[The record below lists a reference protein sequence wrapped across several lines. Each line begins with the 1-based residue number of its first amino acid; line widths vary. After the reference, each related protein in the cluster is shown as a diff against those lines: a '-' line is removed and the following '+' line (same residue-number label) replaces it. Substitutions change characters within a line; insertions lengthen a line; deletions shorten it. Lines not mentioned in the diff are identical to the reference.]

1 MYEENII
8 IKDWRNV
15 DLTFGLV
22 FPNQY
27 ELGLSSYTIRLLYF
41 LINTVEKYVCER
53 IFLPKNIRFPASKD
67 ISSIN
72 QLRSI
77 ENAVLPIDFDILG
90 FSIHF
95 ENDVKNVLWI
105 LEKSDIPLKS
115 QERNDSRIKNDSQY
129 PLIIGGG
136 PAITSNPL
144 SLSKIFDLFFIGD
157 AEPSLFHFLEKFS
170 KFKLAGGNFTQF
182 LKEMKEIEGI
192 FIPSL
197 SNKVKRAILSNL
209 DESPNPIFQVIS
221 KSSEEKKIFQENFM
235 IEVNRG
241 CPFQCK
247 FCISSFHNSPFRNRS
262 YENILDVIE
271 KVKKISTFV
280 KVSLIGSCVSSHPK
294 FYEICQYILG
304 NGLKFTLPSIRLE
317 HLTPKVI
324 RILEKGDIK
333 TVTIAPET
341 GSESL
346 RYALGKKISNEKIFE
361 VLKLLKRSTIKNI
374 KFYFLIGL
382 PNEKDEDLDDI
393 IRILK
398 EIDQLG
404 FEKGVL
410 RININPFVPKFNTPY
425 EGEINNYLSD
435 NIIELRRKFQK
446 IERELKKVVSIK
458 LKFQNVKDIL
468 NNARL
473 QTILSLADQKVAD
486 IFIDYYMN
494 GANMGALRRTE
505 KELDFSIDEYLLK
518 IKTGYRPWQLK
529 I

>member
-27 ELGLSSYTIRLLYF
+27 QLGLSSYTIRLLYF
-41 LINTVEKYVCER
+41 IINSVENYVCER
-53 IFLPKNIRFPASKD
+53 IFLPKNISFPASKD
-67 ISSIN
+67 TSPIN
-72 QLRSI
+72 RLRSM
-77 ENAVLPIDFDILG
+77 ENEVLPINFDILG

-95 ENDVKNVLWI
+95 ENDFKNVLWI
-105 LEKSDIPLKS
+105 LEKSGIPLKS
-115 QERNDSRIKNDSQY
+115 QERNDLRIKNNSQY

-144 SLSKIFDLFFIGD
+144 PLGKIFDLFFIGD
-157 AEPSLFHFLEKFS
+157 SEPNLFLFLEKFS
-170 KFKLAGGNFTQF
+170 KFKLARGNFMQF
-182 LKEMKEIEGI
+182 LRELKEIDGI
-192 FIPSL
+192 FVPSL
-197 SNKVKRAILSNL
+197 SSEVKRAILSNL
-209 DESPNPIFQVIS
+209 DESPNPLFQLIS

-235 IEVNRG
+235 LEVNRG
-241 CPFQCK
+241 CPYQCK
-247 FCISSFHNSPFRNRS
+247 FCISSYHNSPFRNKS
-262 YENILDVIE
+262 YENILEVIE
-271 KVKKISTFV
+271 KVRKISTFT
-280 KVSLIGSCVSSHPK
+280 KISLIGSSVSSHPQ
-294 FYEICQYILG
+294 FYEICHFILG
-304 NGLKFTLPSIRLE
+304 NGLKFILPSIRLE

-324 RILEKGDIK
+324 QILEKSDIK

-346 RYALGKKISNEKIFE
+346 RYTLGKKISNEKIFE
-361 VLKLLKRSTIKNI
+361 VLKLIKHSKIKNI

-393 IRILK
+393 IKILK

-404 FEKGVL
+404 FEKGAL
-410 RININPFVPKFNTPY
+410 RVNINPFVPKFNTPY
-425 EGEINNYLSD
+425 EGEIYNYLS
-435 NIIELRRKFQK
+435 NNLIKLRRKFQK
-446 IERELKKVVSIK
+446 MERELKKIASIK

-473 QTILSLADQKVAD
+473 QTLLSLADQKVAD
-486 IFIDYYMN
+486 LLINYYLN

-505 KELDFSIDEYLLK
+505 KELDFSIDEYFLK
-518 IKTGYRPWQLK
+518 IKAGYKPWQLQN
-529 I
+529 